1 MIKLPVVFYE
11 EVTKNK
17 KTILKET
24 SLKNI
29 DETIKFFYKEDTVK
43 LIESTKNPFHKLLF
57 LFIYE
62 TGSRI
67 SEALSVKYADIDEST
82 SKVKIPVL
90 KQRRRVWK
98 FLKISDKLLSLIL
111 SRQLRGFGKND
122 YVFARFKGKRHI
134 SLQAADKAF
143 AKCVKNILGENYS
156 DRAHLHSLRHSRAIH
171 LLDSGMNIILLK
183 NFLGHNSMSNTLIY
197 LKYSSK
203 DLDNAIEQANI
214 NLFSG

>member
-1 MIKLPVVFYE
+1 MVELPVVFYE
-11 EVTKNK
+11 EVVKNK

-24 SLKNI
+24 SLKKT
-29 DETIKFFYKEDTVK
+29 DETIKFFYKEDTVR
-43 LIESTKNPFHKLLF
+43 LIENIKNSFHKLLF

-67 SEALSVKYADIDEST
+67 SEALSVKYADIDEFT

-90 KQRRRVWK
+90 KQRRKVWK

-111 SRQLRGFGKND
+111 SRRVSGFEKND
-122 YVFARFKGKRHI
+122 YIFARFKSKRHI

-143 AKCVKNILGENYS
+143 AKCVKNILGDNYS
-156 DRAHLHSLRHSRAIH
+156 DRAHLHALRHSRAIH
-171 LLDSGMNIILLK
+171 LLDSGMNIMLLK
-183 NFLGHNSMSNTLIY
+183 NFLGHNNISNTLIY

-203 DLDNAIEQANI
+203 DLDKAIEQANI
-214 NLFSG
+214 NLFQE